1 MSTHSIGAFS
11 RLAQVPVKT
20 LRYYDEI
27 GLFVPADVDPWTGYR
42 RYRAE
47 QLPRLHR
54 LRALKALGFTLDEVG
69 RLLTENVD
77 AAELR
82 RMLMLRRT
90 EIERQRAEAEIRL
103 AEIEIRVRQIEQEKT
118 MTDLDVL
125 TKTLPALMIVGARE
139 TVPSAESMRE
149 RCMALHD
156 LTCAY
161 IGSNGL
167 SITGPSFALYYPS
180 DQGIDVEMAYA
191 VSLPEGHSPEVTDEP
206 ARLHELPATTVAY
219 SVYAGSYDDFGAV
232 GRMHIALTEWV
243 AKTGRTSNEPV
254 RELYLQPPSDSDDH
268 YGVMELQY
276 PLR

>member
-1 MSTHSIGAFS
+1 MSTHSIGEFS
-11 RLAQVPVKT
+11 RLAQVPTKT

-69 RLLTENVD
+69 RLLTENVE

-90 EIERQRAEAEIRL
+90 EIEHQRAEAEIRL

-118 MTDLDVL
+118 MTVL
-125 TKTLPALMIVGARE
+125 TKTLPALMIVGTRE

-167 SITGPSFALYYPS
+167 RITGPSL
-180 DQGIDVEMAYA
+180 
-191 VSLPEGHSPEVTDEP
+191 
-206 ARLHELPATTVAY
+206 
-219 SVYAGSYDDFGAV
+219 
-232 GRMHIALTEWV
+232 
-243 AKTGRTSNEPV
+243 
-254 RELYLQPPSDSDDH
+254 
-268 YGVMELQY
+268 
-276 PLR
+276 